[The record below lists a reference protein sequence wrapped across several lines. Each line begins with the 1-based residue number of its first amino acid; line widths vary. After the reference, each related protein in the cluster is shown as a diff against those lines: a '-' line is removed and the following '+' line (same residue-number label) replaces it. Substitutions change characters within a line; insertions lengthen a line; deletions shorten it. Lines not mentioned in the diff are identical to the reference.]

1 MLDDDVK
8 ALAQGKNFAAFTTL
22 FADGAPQT
30 HIMWVDADDE
40 YVYIN
45 TEQGRQKV
53 RNVEADPRVVVTVF
67 DSADPY
73 HYVEVR
79 GVVVDLVGGDEGRAH
94 MDKLRLK
101 YTGATKPTDPSVARV
116 YFRIAPDKQRSRR
129 QPR

>member
-8 ALAQGKNFAAFTTL
+8 ALAQGKNFAALTTL
-22 FADGAPQT
+22 FPDGAPQT

-40 YVYIN
+40 YVYVN
-45 TEQGRQKV
+45 TEQSRQKV
-53 RNVEADPRVVVTVF
+53 RNVEADPRVAVTIF

-79 GVVVDLVGGDEGRAH
+79 GVVTGVVGGDEGRAH

-101 YTGATKPTDPSVARV
+101 YTGATTPTDPSVARV
-116 YFRIAPDKQRSRR
+116 YFRVTPSRQRTRR